1 MRRISLFFVFVLI
14 ALFAWAQV
22 PATWHKVEGKYL
34 IQHKKINSN
43 KISDNIN
50 CITENSVSYQIS
62 SDMTEMELELL
73 KNDTSV
79 DFISDVY
86 ISNGIEYA
94 LTNELLIIS
103 EKKIGE
109 LLNEMMLTS
118 LVTCIDSIQF
128 DSLDIYKVKFNT
140 ADPLALCNEF
150 KKHQAWVRAEVHVV
164 SLTKKSSFYNTTSDL
179 MNAVSKINYY
189 NYQWNIE
196 NSLYPL
202 Y

>member
-103 EKKIGE
+103 EK
-109 LLNEMMLTS
+109 N
-118 LVTCIDSIQF
+118 
-128 DSLDIYKVKFNT
+128 
-140 ADPLALCNEF
+140 
-150 KKHQAWVRAEVHVV
+150 R
-164 SLTKKSSFYNTTSDL
+164 
-179 MNAVSKINYY
+179 
-189 NYQWNIE
+189 
-196 NSLYPL
+196 
-202 Y
+202 